1 MSLCLSPNPGS
12 SSWSPVRVG
21 TRAWGGEAA
30 HGLTVESSF
39 PDGPASMGSTFR
51 RVPSAFSPPLAET
64 GQRGAQA
71 TQVSSPQATP
81 APTRFLRRAG
91 PRTRR
96 RKCGGCFSACSLTRC
111 LPLPPAWGAPCR
123 CHQVRLLEA
132 KLPKTPLLFKLLSS
146 PTLRLWQFSIP
157 PK

>member
-1 MSLCLSPNPGS
+1 MSHCLSPNRGS

-64 GQRGAQA
+64 GQRGLRPRRCPLPRPRRLQQGFSGE
-71 TQVSSPQATP
+71 QVPVQGGGSVEGVSAP
-81 APTRFLRRAG
+81 APLPVASRCPLHGGLPAGVTRSGSWRQNSQRLHY
-91 PRTRR
+91 
-96 RKCGGCFSACSLTRC
+96 C
-111 LPLPPAWGAPCR
+111 LN
-123 CHQVRLLEA
+123 
-132 KLPKTPLLFKLLSS
+132 S
-146 PTLRLWQFSIP
+146 
-157 PK
+157 